1 MREVEINDNLLQAHY
16 KYDDKYVQNNYK
28 TNIFIAAFTTAWARI
43 KLYDALEYLGEQVLY
58 YDTYSIIY
66 KYMPYSDDKEIETF
80 DNRLGYFKDE
90 LGECKYINEFVSG
103 GPKNYA
109 YKMNNGETNCKVKGV
124 TLNYK
129 NSEAVN
135 FDSVKYFILDNI
147 LGSKMLGTIFTENIY
162 IYTEQMQFK
171 KDTKD
176 KSITTKY
183 LDKKYSFCYDKC
195 YIVVDDNKPNII
207 DTLPFYHIRINKY

>member
-1 MREVEINDNLLQAHY
+1 MQVYY

-58 YDTYSIIY
+58 YDTDSIIY
-66 KYMPYSDDKEIETF
+66 KYMSCSDDKEIETF
-80 DNRLGYFKDE
+80 EYRLGYFKDE
-90 LGECKYINEFVSG
+90 LGEGKYINVFVSG

-129 NSEAVN
+129 NSEVVN

-147 LGSKMLGTIFTENIY
+147 LGSEMFKTIFTDKHIY
-162 IYTEQMQFK
+162 IQNRCNLK
-171 KDTKD
+171 KILKTKA
-176 KSITTKY
+176 
-183 LDKKYSFCYDKC
+183 
-195 YIVVDDNKPNII
+195 
-207 DTLPFYHIRINKY
+207 